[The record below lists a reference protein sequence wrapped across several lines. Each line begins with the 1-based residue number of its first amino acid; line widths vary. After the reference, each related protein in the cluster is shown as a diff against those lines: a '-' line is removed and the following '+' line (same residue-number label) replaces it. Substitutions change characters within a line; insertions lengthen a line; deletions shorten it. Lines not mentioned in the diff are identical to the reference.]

1 MKRALQSTM
10 CALVVLVAVRTVTAQ
25 EGPSAI
31 TVFTAKKIV
40 TMDPTR
46 PTATAVAVRDGMIL
60 GVGSVQDLA
69 PWLKDKQYTLDAQFK
84 DKVLMPGLID
94 PHMHPMLEIE
104 PT

>member
-40 TMDPTR
+40 TMDPTNRDCRRRARRDDPRRRLCAR
-46 PTATAVAVRDGMIL
+46 PRALVEG
-60 GVGSVQDLA
+60 
-69 PWLKDKQYTLDAQFK
+69 
-84 DKVLMPGLID
+84 
-94 PHMHPMLEIE
+94 
-104 PT
+104 